1 MERYLDEDEEYED
14 EEFTEQ
20 DQDRLDLQE
29 FAKKS
34 ISMKTEAKDHFSGL
48 FMMFMVKNH
57 PEQVIDYCTAMGRA
71 KELED
76 YIALNPSLACQY
88 AEEVIKGRWEEAEDK
103 IASSDCAY
111 YYARAII
118 KGRFPAYEKT
128 VKGTSDLYDK
138 VIRYC
143 VQIGKRWPE
152 MEERIAKK
160 ASLSGMMEYV
170 RHCIKGRFEAAEER
184 IMTKPNWIMEYCN
197 TLEYCDTLG
206 GKPPKE
212 LHTAM
217 TMFSFQEPDNKTI
230 KSYFN
235 KYGK

>member
-88 AEEVIKGRWEEAEDK
+88 AEEVIMGRSGRQDRKFRLRLLLRPCDYKGK
-103 IASSDCAY
+103 IS
-111 YYARAII
+111 
-118 KGRFPAYEKT
+118 G
-128 VKGTSDLYDK
+128 
-138 VIRYC
+138 IRKDS
-143 VQIGKRWPE
+143 QRNQRPL
-152 MEERIAKK
+152 R
-160 ASLSGMMEYV
+160 
-170 RHCIKGRFEAAEER
+170 
-184 IMTKPNWIMEYCN
+184 
-197 TLEYCDTLG
+197 
-206 GKPPKE
+206 
-212 LHTAM
+212 
-217 TMFSFQEPDNKTI
+217 
-230 KSYFN
+230 
-235 KYGK
+235 